1 MAVKKSELYSSL
13 WASCDSL
20 RGGMDS
26 SQYKDYILT
35 LLFVKY
41 VSDKF
46 KGVAFGDIDVSDGG
60 SFDDMLALIG
70 NKNIGEEMDKIIARL
85 AEANNLRG
93 VIDNAQFN
101 DEDKLGKGREMVDK
115 LSELLGIFRDQMPDF
130 SRNRADGDDI
140 IGDAYEYLMRNFAT
154 ESGKSKGQFYTP
166 AEVSRI
172 LSKVVGI
179 AHAKA
184 GETTLYDPACG
195 SGSLLIRAAEAAPVD
210 VAIYGQEKEGATAG
224 LARMNLVLHNRATA
238 EIKGGYSTF
247 SDPQYMNPN
256 DDSALRQFDFVVVNP
271 PFSDKNWT
279 HGLKEYGRF
288 DGYGDRP
295 PQKNG
300 DFAWL
305 LHVVK
310 SLKRNGKAAVILP
323 HGVLFRGNAEATI
336 RQSLIDNGYIKG
348 IIGLPANLFYGTGIP
363 ACIIVI
369 DKENADERDGI
380 FMIDA
385 SRNFIKDGNKNR
397 LRERD
402 VYKITTIFTERL
414 ELPGYSRS
422 VRTSEIKDKNAYNLN
437 IPRYIDG
444 GTAEDLQ
451 SIEGHLKGGIPSAD
465 VESLSLYWQTFPNL
479 QASLFKPLR
488 DGFCSI
494 AVDKDAIRD
503 TIYGDADFSSYK
515 GKVENAFE
523 NWKSGVDGK
532 LRTID
537 VTTKPKLLIAEIAG
551 QILTDYEP
559 VTLVDKYD
567 AYDVLLAY
575 WNEVM
580 SDDVYLIVQ
589 DGYKAI
595 CDIEVFTKTSTKK
608 KDGSEETKTAETGWD
623 GKLVPK
629 ALVIEVFFSAEQ
641 RVIDDT
647 EIVIAAAQAEL
658 DEMIENA
665 EENSAVSD
673 VLKENG
679 SLDKPLLKKNMKD
692 KSIEAEDKTALQNLQ
707 DLVTKIDD
715 GTKTLKD
722 LRAALGKKVREQY
735 PKLTDDQCLEL
746 LLERKWYRSLVG
758 GVFALYTAVSHS
770 IADRVLALFSDGA
783 VLGYEYYGDLRHDT
797 NGNIMTD
804 KLTAWLIGRGHSASL
819 SAKAVCV
826 GLSIPISKPTI
837 AVKSANLMISP
848 CSTLLRHRLKNSAAR
863 EKKRQ
868 PRQSKTISVKKSLRR
883 FSSIRSITRS
893 CRLFSTNSLR
903 PDARARLP
911 TRRCW
916 RNISNWLRTPKTRK
930 AILTTPKAYA
940 IAERCE
946 LSTIIAATMQN

>member
-46 KGVAFGDIDVSDGG
+46 KGVAYGVIDVPEGG

-93 VIDNAQFN
+93 VIDNAHFN
-101 DEDKLGKGREMVDK
+101 NEDKLGKGKEMVDK

-130 SRNRADGDDI
+130 SKNRADGDDI

-172 LSKVVGI
+172 LAKVVGI
-179 AHAKA
+179 EHAH
-184 GETTLYDPACG
+184 GSDVTLYDPACG
-195 SGSLLIRAAEAAPVD
+195 SGSLLIRAAEVAPVN
-210 VAIYGQEKEGATAG
+210 VAIYGQEKEGTTAG

-247 SDPQYMNPN
+247 SDPQYKNPS
-256 DDSALRQFDFVVVNP
+256 DDSVLRTFDFAVVNP

-279 HGLKEYGRF
+279 HGLKEFGRF

-305 LHVVK
+305 LHIIK

-336 RQSLIDNGYIKG
+336 RQSLIDRGYIKG

-385 SRNFIKDGNKNR
+385 SRDFIKDGNKNR

-402 VYKITTIFTERL
+402 VYKITTVFNQRL
-414 ELPGYSRS
+414 ELPKYSRF
-422 VRTSEIKDKNAYNLN
+422 VPNSEIKEKNAYNLN
-437 IPRYIDG
+437 IPRYIDSG
-444 GTAEDLQ
+444 AADDLQ

-465 VESLSLYWQTFPNL
+465 VDSLALYWKTFPKMQESLFT
-479 QASLFKPLR
+479 PLR
-488 DGFCSI
+488 EGFCSL

-503 TIYGDADFSSYK
+503 TINDDEDFSAYAD
-515 GKVENAFE
+515 KVEGAFN
-523 NWKSGVDGK
+523 NWKASVDGK

-537 VTTKPKLLIAEIAG
+537 SSTKPKLLIAEIAER
-551 QILTDYEP
+551 ILEEYET

-567 AYDVLLAY
+567 AYEVLLSY

-580 SDDVYLIVQ
+580 SDDVYLLVQ

-595 CDIEVFTKTSTKK
+595 RDVEVFKKVTVKKK
-608 KDGSEETKTAETGWD
+608 KDGSEVSQEKETGWD
-623 GKLVPK
+623 GRLVPK
-629 ALVIEVFFSAEQ
+629 ALIIEMFFSEEQ
-641 RVIDDT
+641 KAID
-647 EIVIAAAQAEL
+647 ELENVIAAAQVEL
-658 DEMIENA
+658 DEMLENA
-665 EENSAVSD
+665 EEDSVIGE
-673 VLKENG
+673 VLKDNG
-679 SLDKPLLKKNMKD
+679 NLDKPGLKKRLKD
-692 KSIEAEDKTALQNLQ
+692 KELDADDKAVLQRLQ
-707 DLVTKIDD
+707 DLVTRVDD
-715 GTKTLKD
+715 GAKTLKE
-722 LRAALGKKVREQY
+722 LRAALDKKARVQY
-735 PKLTDDQCLEL
+735 PKLTDDQCVKL
-746 LLERKWYRSLVG
+746 LLERKWYRSLIS
-758 GVFALYTAVSHS
+758 GVFALYTSVSHS
-770 IADRVLALFSDGA
+770 IA
-783 VLGYEYYGDLRHDT
+783 
-797 NGNIMTD
+797 
-804 KLTAWLIGRGHSASL
+804 
-819 SAKAVCV
+819 
-826 GLSIPISKPTI
+826 
-837 AVKSANLMISP
+837 
-848 CSTLLRHRLKNSAAR
+848 
-863 EKKRQ
+863 
-868 PRQSKTISVKKSLRR
+868 
-883 FSSIRSITRS
+883 TRNTE
-893 CRLFSTNSLR
+893 L
-903 PDARARLP
+903 
-911 TRRCW
+911 
-916 RNISNWLRTPKTRK
+916 
-930 AILTTPKAYA
+930 
-940 IAERCE
+940 AERYEKTLPE
-946 LSTIIAATMQN
+946 LEAEVEDYAFRVKGHLERIGFVW

>member
-46 KGVAFGDIDVSDGG
+46 KGVAYGDIDVPEGG

-93 VIDNAQFN
+93 VIDNAHFN
-101 DEDKLGKGREMVDK
+101 DEDKLGKGKEMVDK

-172 LSKVVGI
+172 LAKVVGI
-179 AHAKA
+179 EHVT
-184 GETTLYDPACG
+184 GSDTTLYDPACG

-210 VAIYGQEKEGATAG
+210 VAIYGQEKEGTTAG

-247 SDPQYMNPN
+247 SEPQYKNPS
-256 DDSALRQFDFVVVNP
+256 DDGALRQFDFAVVNP

-279 HGLKEYGRF
+279 HGLKEFGRF
-288 DGYGDRP
+288 DGYGARP

-305 LHVVK
+305 LHIIK

-323 HGVLFRGNAEATI
+323 HGVLFRGNSEATI
-336 RQSLIDNGYIKG
+336 RQSLIDRGFIKG

-385 SRNFIKDGNKNR
+385 SHDFIKDGNKNR

-402 VYKITTIFTERL
+402 VYKITTVFNQRL
-414 ELPGYSRS
+414 ELPKYSRF
-422 VRTSEIKDKNAYNLN
+422 VPNSEIKDKNAYNLN
-437 IPRYIDG
+437 IPRYIDSG
-444 GTAEDLQ
+444 ATEDLQ
-451 SIEGHLKGGIPSAD
+451 SIEGHLRGGIPSAD
-465 VESLSLYWQTFPNL
+465 VDSLSLYWQTFPNL

-488 DGFCSI
+488 KGFYSV

-503 TIYGDADFSSYK
+503 TINDDADFSAYAD
-515 GKVENAFE
+515 KVEGAFN
-523 NWKSGVDGK
+523 NWKVSVDDK
-532 LRTID
+532 LRSID
-537 VTTKPKLLIAEIAG
+537 ASTKPKVLTAEIAER
-551 QILTDYEP
+551 IVEEYES

-567 AYDVLLAY
+567 AYETLLSY

-580 SDDVYLIVQ
+580 SDDVYLLVQ

-595 CDIEVFTKTSTKK
+595 RDIEVFKKTTVKKK
-608 KDGSEETKTAETGWD
+608 KDGTETKQEKETGWD

-629 ALVIEVFFSAEQ
+629 ALVIEMFFAAEQ
-641 RVIDDT
+641 KAIDELET
-647 EIVIAAAQAEL
+647 VIAAAQAEL
-658 DEMIENA
+658 DEMIESA
-665 EENSAVSD
+665 EDDSIIGE

-679 SLDKPLLKKNMKD
+679 NLDKPGLKRKLKD
-692 KSIEAEDKTALQNLQ
+692 RELDADDKTVLQNLQ
-707 DLVTKIDD
+707 DLVTRVDE

-722 LRAALGKKVREQY
+722 LRTAIDTKARDQY
-735 PKLTDDQCLEL
+735 PKLTDDQCVEL
-746 LLERKWYRSLVG
+746 LLERKWYRSLIG
-758 GVFALYTAVSHS
+758 GVFALYTSVSHS
-770 IADRVLALFSDGA
+770 IATRDTELAER
-783 VLGYEYYGDLRHDT
+783 YE
-797 NGNIMTD
+797 
-804 KLTAWLIGRGHSASL
+804 K
-819 SAKAVCV
+819 
-826 GLSIPISKPTI
+826 
-837 AVKSANLMISP
+837 
-848 CSTLLRHRLKNSAAR
+848 TLPELEA
-863 EKKRQ
+863 E
-868 PRQSKTISVKKSLRR
+868 VE
-883 FSSIRSITRS
+883 
-893 CRLFSTNSLR
+893 
-903 PDARARLP
+903 
-911 TRRCW
+911 
-916 RNISNWLRTPKTRK
+916 
-930 AILTTPKAYA
+930 AYA
-940 IAERCE
+940 SRVKGHLERMGF
-946 LSTIIAATMQN
+946 AW